1 MVLDEREDAYGAAIR
16 DHHAGEESYEVIERD
31 DGWIGISAGTDLYFS
46 EYDAWSDSEQAA
58 VARAEGRV
66 LNVGCGVGRHA
77 LYLQERGREVVGIDV
92 SPGAVEVSRDRGVDA
107 RPLDVA
113 DVRELDAEPFDTV
126 LMLGNN
132 FGLVGTRATAP
143 SVLAGLAAVT
153 TDDARLLAGTR
164 DPYAA
169 DDPNHTTYHEL
180 NRERGRLGGA
190 LRIRTRYERR
200 ATPWFDYLLVAPE
213 ELREVVAPTPWAV
226 AEILEPNRLNE
237 TGDYVAELRK
247 A

>member
-66 LNVGCGVGRHA
+66 LDVGCGAGRHA

-113 DVRELDAEPFDTV
+113 DVRELDAEPFETV
-126 LMLGNN
+126 VMFGNN

-143 SVLAGLAAVT
+143 RVLGGLAAVT

-164 DPYAA
+164 DPYAT
-169 DDPNHTTYHEL
+169 DDPNHAAYHEL

-200 ATPWFDYLLVAPE
+200 ASPWFDYLVVSPA
-213 ELREVVAPTPWAV
+213 ELRELLGPTAWELAAVV
-226 AEILEPNRLNE
+226 EPNGLDE

>member
-1 MVLDEREDAYGAAIR
+1 MILDEREDAYGAAIR
-16 DHHAGEESYEVIERD
+16 DHHAGEETVEIIERD

-46 EYDAWSDSEQAA
+46 EYDAWSDSERAA

-66 LNVGCGVGRHA
+66 LDVGCGAGRHA
-77 LYLQERGREVVGIDV
+77 LYLQERGHDVVGIDV

-107 RPLDVA
+107 RPLNVT
-113 DVRELDAEPFDTV
+113 DVRELDAEPFETV
-126 LMLGNN
+126 VMFGNN

-143 SVLAGLAAVT
+143 SILDGLAAVT
-153 TDDARLLAGTR
+153 TDD
-164 DPYAA
+164 
-169 DDPNHTTYHEL
+169 PNHTTYHDL

-200 ATPWFDYLLVAPE
+200 AAPWFDYLLVAPE
-213 ELREVVAPTPWAV
+213 ELREVVAPTPWGV
-226 AEILEPNRLNE
+226 AEILEPNRLDE
-237 TGDYVAELRK
+237 TGNYVAELRK